1 MLKPV
6 THVACSCQS
15 QVSLLIS
22 HLQASGV
29 TAKGEPVIT
38 LKIAEQEAKTRWC
51 FNIDNTDTGFDTGQQ
66 KLQHATVQP
75 SYSKDKDQSLHGNL
89 VVTESYWKYIEVAI
103 VATLVLLVLLL
114 VLTGKIE
121 SFLSAFASLSAIL
134 ATFGGIQGMRKW
146 FKGEI
151 QIEEAKK
158 VN

>member
-1 MLKPV
+1 M
-6 THVACSCQS
+6 H
-15 QVSLLIS
+15 
-22 HLQASGV
+22 HASV
-29 TAKGEPVIT
+29 RSMELTI
-38 LKIAEQEAKTRWC
+38 LH
-51 FNIDNTDTGFDTGQQ
+51 TGFDTGQQ
-66 KLQHATVQP
+66 KLQHVTVQP
-75 SYSKDKDQSLHGNL
+75 SSSEDKHQTLHGNL
-89 VVTESYWKYIEVAI
+89 VRVVTESYWKYIEVAI